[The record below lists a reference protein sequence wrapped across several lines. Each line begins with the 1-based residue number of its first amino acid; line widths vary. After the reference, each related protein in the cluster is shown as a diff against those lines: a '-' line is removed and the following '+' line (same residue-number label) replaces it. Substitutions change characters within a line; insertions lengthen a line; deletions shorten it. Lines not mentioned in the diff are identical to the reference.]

1 MGALAVENNADEGL
15 KPENLATYLKHLQT
29 LRSTR
34 YAVKDSN
41 PEKLK
46 NADAIL
52 KQIEDKVY
60 DMIVKSPD
68 GKLNLERIIPIA
80 EAVKDVIVSDVQK
93 KQIIDQGIKL
103 NPIAKAITGTKSQ
116 SIQVLGDGSVA
127 TADTG
132 AKIEDILGEQLIT
145 SLSPLSITV
154 TPAAV
159 AAVAPVAAVAAVAD
173 NFVGPDRKSVV

>member
-1 MGALAVENNADEGL
+1 M
-15 KPENLATYLKHLQT
+15 
-29 LRSTR
+29 R
-34 YAVKDSN
+34 
-41 PEKLK
+41 
-46 NADAIL
+46 IL

-80 EAVKDVIVSDVQK
+80 EAVKDVVVSDVQK
-93 KQIIDQGIKL
+93 KQITDQGIKL
-103 NPIAKAITGTKSQ
+103 NPIAEAITGAKSQ

-154 TPAAV
+154 TPALILLLLILLLLQTLLL
-159 AAVAPVAAVAAVAD
+159 
-173 NFVGPDRKSVV
+173 GPIDPTATSNCTTNLEGQVLVIFKSKLK